1 MLDIHTNKL
10 LTVQKAQQYSINNI
24 NLKYRSMQELPQ
36 HVKNSRTRQELYIP
50 IQFSAL
56 KVQFLDAPKQ
66 FSNDP

>member
-1 MLDIHTNKL
+1 
-10 LTVQKAQQYSINNI
+10 
-24 NLKYRSMQELPQ
+24 MQELPQ